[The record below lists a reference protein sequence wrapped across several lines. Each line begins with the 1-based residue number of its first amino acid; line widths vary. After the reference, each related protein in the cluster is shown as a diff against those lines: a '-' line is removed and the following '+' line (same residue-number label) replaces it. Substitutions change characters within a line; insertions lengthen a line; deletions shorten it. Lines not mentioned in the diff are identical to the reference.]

1 MDFQFAQVTSNII
14 EAVVSIKR
22 LSSFLNANE
31 LQPDARTFEPVEKL
45 RKGDTVV
52 TIKNGTFTWSSK
64 SVSPTLEDIELTVR
78 KGELVGVMGK
88 VGAGKVNTSRTFRM
102 KKNWMLISV
111 NSRVYSLQ

>member
-64 SVSPTLEDIELTVR
+64 TISPTLENIEMTVR

-88 VGAGKVNTSRTFRM
+88 VGAGKVNTSRTFRIE
-102 KKNWMLISV
+102 K
-111 NSRVYSLQ
+111 Y